1 MATVPGAKLF
11 HEGQFEGRRIRIP
24 VFLGRRPAEPVD
36 TELQAFY
43 QKLLMAIEDPVFHDG
58 KWSLNDRSGWPDNPS
73 FEKLVSWSWINDN
86 DLFLIV
92 VNLSESS
99 AQARVQI
106 LWPELRGKSWRLT
119 DALSGATYDRDG
131 DEMLTSGLFVALEP
145 LNFNCFHCQ
154 RLEKA
159 QPLARAAAS

>member
-1 MATVPGAKLF
+1 
-11 HEGQFEGRRIRIP
+11 
-24 VFLGRRPAEPVD
+24 
-36 TELQAFY
+36 
-43 QKLLMAIEDPVFHDG
+43 MAIEDPAFRDG
-58 KWSLNDRSGWPDNPS
+58 EWRLNNRSGWPDNPS
-73 FEKLVSWSWINDN
+73 FQNLVSWSWINGD

-92 VNLSESS
+92 VNLSDSS

-145 LNFNCFHCQ
+145 LNFNCFHCH